1 MTKSKF
7 SLKDTA
13 LCAMFAALMAICA
26 WISLHVMDISFT
38 MQTFAVFLACGL
50 LGGKRGSIACLVYLL
65 LGAVG
70 LPVFTGFRGGLGA
83 LLGVTG
89 GYIVGFLAACLIYW
103 LMTALLGEK
112 AWVQLTAMLLGL
124 LACYALGT
132 VWFMVVYARNSGAIG
147 LLTVLGKCVF
157 PFIIPDACKLALA
170 FVLTRRLGKFVR

>member
-1 MTKSKF
+1 MKKF
-7 SLKDTA
+7 SVKDMA

-26 WISLHVMDISFT
+26 WISLHVMEISFT
-38 MQTFAVFLACGL
+38 LQLFAVFLACGL

-70 LPVFTGFRGGLGA
+70 LPVFTGFKGGLGA

-103 LMTALLGEK
+103 LVTALLGEK
-112 AWVQLTAMLLGL
+112 AWVQLTGMILGL
-124 LACYALGT
+124 IACYALGS

-147 LLTVLGKCVF
+147 FVAVLSKCVF
-157 PFIIPDACKLALA
+157 PFLIPDGCKIALA
-170 FVLTRRLGKFVR
+170 FLLTRRLKRYV

>member
-1 MTKSKF
+1 MKKF
-7 SLKDTA
+7 SVKDMA

-26 WISLHVMDISFT
+26 WISLHVMEISFT
-38 MQTFAVFLACGL
+38 LQLFAVFLACGL

-70 LPVFTGFRGGLGA
+70 LPVFTGFKGGLGA

-103 LMTALLGEK
+103 LITALLGEK
-112 AWVQLTAMLLGL
+112 AWVQLTGMILGL

-132 VWFMVVYARNSGAIG
+132 VWFMVVYAQNSGAIG
-147 LLTVLGKCVF
+147 FVAVLSKCVF
-157 PFIIPDACKLALA
+157 PFLIPDGCKIALA
-170 FVLTRRLGKFVR
+170 FLLTRRLKRYV